1 MIDRQVRDDFIG
13 LEQKVFL
20 NNAAYGPM
28 LTVVREAIDIYL
40 GEVAKLR
47 AVDTESIEKLELAK
61 QHCAKLIGADAGE
74 IGFAYNTSF
83 GLNLA
88 VTGLDYQPGDE
99 VIVAD
104 NEFPAVTYPFKV
116 LESKGVKIRLA
127 PTVEDNFSLDEVE
140 KLVTDRTKVLAVSFV
155 QYFNGY
161 RNDIKKIGEF
171 CRDRGIF
178 YVVDGIQGVGA
189 CPIDVN
195 DCHID
200 ILGCG
205 AQKWLMSIPGSGFF
219 FVAKRPKFP
228 VRSWLTGWFGVDW
241 GMDFTDLRHF
251 DREPYGDARRFNL
264 GTYPFLHL
272 WALEAATKYL
282 LDLGVEKIYQHNIE
296 LLDKLISYVQKSDFY
311 SLRSSTD
318 PGDRSGIISIGSPA
332 GKELAQYLIKQGIFL
347 VYREGGVRIA
357 VNFYNTAD
365 EIDFLIEQLEAFRS
379 SR

>member
-1 MIDRQVRDDFIG
+1 MIDRTVRDDFIG
-13 LEQKVFL
+13 LEQRVFL

-28 LTVVREAIDIYL
+28 LKVVREAIDTYL
-40 GEVAKLR
+40 GGVAKLR
-47 AVDTESIEKLELAK
+47 AVDVESIAKLEEAR
-61 QHCAKLIGADAGE
+61 QHCAELVGADTEE

-88 VTGLDYQPGDE
+88 VTGLDYQVGDE

-104 NEFPAVTYPFKV
+104 NEFPAVTYPFNV

-127 PTVEDNFSLDEVE
+127 PTVENNLSLEEVE
-140 KLVTDRTKVLAVSFV
+140 KLVTDRTRVLAISFV

-161 RNDIKKIGEF
+161 RNDVKWIGEF

-178 YVVDGIQGVGA
+178 YVVDGIQGIGA
-189 CPIDVN
+189 CPIDVH

-200 ILGCG
+200 IMGCG
-205 AQKWLMSIPGSGFF
+205 GQKWLMSIPGTGFF
-219 FVAKRPKFP
+219 FASRTAKLP

-272 WALEAATKYL
+272 WALEASTRYL
-282 LDLGVEKIYQHNIE
+282 MNLGVEKIYQHNIE
-296 LLDKLISYVQKSDFY
+296 LLDRLVSYVQGSDFY
-311 SLRSSTD
+311 QLRSSIE
-318 PGDRSGIISIGSPA
+318 PEHRSGIISVGSPA

-347 VYREGGVRIA
+347 VYREGGVRVA
-357 VNFYNTAD
+357 VNFYNTLD
-365 EIDFLIEQLEAFRS
+365 EIEFLIEKLEKFRS